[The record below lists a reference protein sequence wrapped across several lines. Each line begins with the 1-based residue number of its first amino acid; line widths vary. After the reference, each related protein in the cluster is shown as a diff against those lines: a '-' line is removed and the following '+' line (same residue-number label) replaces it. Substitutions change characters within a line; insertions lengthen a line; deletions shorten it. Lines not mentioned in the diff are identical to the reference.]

1 MTSQAAA
8 QSTLDRASARERW
21 LHNYLLRTSPWLSGL
36 ALVYLVTWSIEAIW
50 WYPQALWFKILSAF
64 GFFLWGLFAADL
76 LLRFIVTP
84 HRHRF
89 FRHNLL
95 DTLTV
100 VVPQFRALRVL
111 RIFTK
116 HGLVSGKHGGI
127 SRGALTTALLATV
140 LVVWIGS
147 LMVLNA
153 ERGAAGAQITDLR
166 TAVWWCLQTVTTV
179 GYGDVIPIT
188 LAGQTLAVLVMLVG
202 ISVVGTVSASLAA
215 TLIKQQPTASSTPP
229 AEGDLSTEL
238 ADLKAMVGELQAT
251 VNQLRG
257 DQPPTAT

>member
-8 QSTLDRASARERW
+8 PTAPDKASARERW
-21 LHNYLLRTSPWLSGL
+21 LHNYVLRTSPWLSGL
-36 ALVYLVTWSIEAIW
+36 ALVYLITWSIEAIW
-50 WYPQALWFKILSAF
+50 SDPQALWHKILSAF
-64 GFFLWGLFAADL
+64 GFFLWALFAADL
-76 LLRFIVTP
+76 LLRFVVTP
-84 HRHRF
+84 NRHKF

-116 HGLVSGKHGGI
+116 HGLVSSKNGGL
-127 SRGALTTALLATV
+127 SRGALTTALLGTV

-153 ERGAAGAQITDLR
+153 ERDAAGAQITDVR

-202 ISVVGTVSASLAA
+202 ISVVGSVSASLAA
-215 TLIKQQPTASSTPP
+215 TLIKQQPKPSSAPP
-229 AEGDLSTEL
+229 AQGDIHAEL

-251 VNQLRG
+251 VNQLRNEK
-257 DQPPTAT
+257 PPAAI